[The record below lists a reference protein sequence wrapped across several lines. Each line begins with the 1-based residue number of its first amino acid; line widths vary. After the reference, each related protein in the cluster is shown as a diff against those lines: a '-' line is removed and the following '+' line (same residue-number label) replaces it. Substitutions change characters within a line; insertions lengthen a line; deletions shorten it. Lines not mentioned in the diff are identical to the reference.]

1 MQRVTVLISG
11 AGTATCQ
18 SIIKALRSQD
28 DYAVRIVTMDM
39 NPGNAGRYFSDA
51 FHRVPPAND
60 PAFISTLLDLC
71 AREGVELLIPIIDYE
86 FAKLAAHREAFASCG
101 CTVAISSPAVI
112 RTCTDKWET
121 YQFFRREGIP
131 AMETWLPD
139 DFRPAAGDYPLFLK
153 PRLLGRGSI
162 GACRVNSPAELATAL
177 ASAQDAPIIQRL
189 ARGDEYTTDVLCDFE
204 GRALNGVVRK
214 RIETKAGVSYKG
226 VTVRNG
232 AILDMAVRIAETLP
246 INGAVNIQCFCDGGE
261 IVFSEINPRY
271 SGTLVLSVAAGF
283 NSPLWLLRL
292 LKGSGHRPQL
302 GDYQD
307 GVAMFRYWQEVFV
320 DADGRRLPSPCIDG
334 GTEVKAVSPR
344 RLQPVAVG

>member
-1 MQRVTVLISG
+1 MPSATVLISG

-51 FHRVPPAND
+51 FYVVPPAND
-60 PAFISTLLDLC
+60 PAFIPALLELC
-71 AREGVELLIPIIDYE
+71 RRENVDLLIPIIDYE

-121 YQFFRREGIP
+121 FQFFRQAGIP
-131 AMETWLPD
+131 TMATWLPG
-139 DFRPAAGDYPLFLK
+139 DFQPAPTDYPLFLK

-162 GACRVNSPAELATAL
+162 GACRANSPAEFATAL
-177 ASAQDAPIIQRL
+177 ATAQDPPIIQRL
-189 ARGDEYTTDVLCDFE
+189 ARGEEYTTDILCDFN
-204 GRALNGVVRK
+204 GRALNGVVR
-214 RIETKAGVSYKG
+214 RRVETKAGVSYKG
-226 VTVRNG
+226 VTVRNA
-232 AILDMAVRIAETLP
+232 AILDMAINIAETLP
-246 INGAVNIQCFCDGGE
+246 INGAVNIQCFCDGND
-261 IVFSEINPRY
+261 ILFSEINPRY

-292 LKGSGHRPQL
+292 LKGGGHRPRV

-307 GVAMFRYWQEVFV
+307 GVNMYRYWQEVFV
-320 DADGRRLPSPCIDG
+320 DADGRRLPSPCIDSG
-334 GTEVKAVSPR
+334 AAVETPTAQR
-344 RLQPVAVG
+344 RQPVPVG